1 MTIWCRIIWSKRPSQ
16 TSAVATA
23 TTITNIR
30 HQLVQLVLL
39 AIIAGTKQIETTQIH
54 GGHTSGT
61 NGITTD
67 DNTQCPSFT
76 DNSACPCY
84 KFEDGKLIHLL
95 D

>member
-1 MTIWCRIIWSKRPSQ
+1 MTIWCRIIWSNRPLQPS
-16 TSAVATA
+16 A
-23 TTITNIR
+23 TTVTNTR

-54 GGHTSGT
+54 GF
-61 NGITTD
+61 TTD

-95 D
+95 DSHTYSII